1 MNVPLSVADVT
12 IHVAT
17 IFSSPVASSNLK
29 SSNSD
34 SSTTSCTSNTAAL
47 VLTLFL
53 AALAGQFFIK

>member
-1 MNVPLSVADVT
+1 MNVPLSVTDVT

-17 IFSSPVASSNLK
+17 VFCSPVASSNLK
-29 SSNSD
+29 SFNSD

-53 AALAGQFFIK
+53 VALAGQFFIR